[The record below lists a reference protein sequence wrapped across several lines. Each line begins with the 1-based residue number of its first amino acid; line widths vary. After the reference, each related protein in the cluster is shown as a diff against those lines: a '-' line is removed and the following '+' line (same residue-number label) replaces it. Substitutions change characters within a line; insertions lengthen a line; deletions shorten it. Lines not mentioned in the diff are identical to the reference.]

1 MLSESES
8 GRFIVSYNLFIVL
21 GKQVYKSIKLSK
33 SFGHASNLYGYYIVV
48 NKGNKLEMIKMQL
61 AKCNQ
66 EI

>member
-33 SFGHASNLYGYYIVV
+33 SFGHVSNCTDIILLLTKVP
-48 NKGNKLEMIKMQL
+48 NWK
-61 AKCNQ
+61 
-66 EI
+66 